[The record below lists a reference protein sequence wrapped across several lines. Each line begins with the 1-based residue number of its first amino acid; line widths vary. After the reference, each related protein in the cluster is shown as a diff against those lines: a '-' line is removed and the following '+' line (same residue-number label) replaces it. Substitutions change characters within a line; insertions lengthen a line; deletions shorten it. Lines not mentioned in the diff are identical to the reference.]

1 MVKAGITIM
10 KKNNFGY
17 YIKECFGGI
26 RSHGFM
32 SFASVCIIV
41 ACLIVMGS
49 FSLVAL
55 NINSMIASFEDE
67 NVVLAFIDEDYSES
81 QARGMQDDIEALEY
95 VERAEFI
102 SRDEAYDDFIQ
113 DYSDTSMFDDVDS
126 SILRDRFAVYITD
139 AQYTE
144 QVKTELEGLEGVA
157 NINANLGVAEGFVTA
172 RNIAS
177 AVSIV
182 LLVILLVISLFII
195 SNTIKLV
202 TFDRKE
208 EIAIMKMVGAT
219 NSFIRWPFVLQ
230 GFVTGIFASG
240 LAYLAQWGIY
250 KAVSEYIVSSYGES
264 FISLVPFATVAIPL
278 LIVFVGI
285 GFIVG
290 VLGSVIAIKNY
301 LKV

>member
-1 MVKAGITIM
+1 
-10 KKNNFGY
+10 
-17 YIKECFGGI
+17 
-26 RSHGFM
+26 
-32 SFASVCIIV
+32 
-41 ACLIVMGS
+41 
-49 FSLVAL
+49 
-55 NINSMIASFEDE
+55 
-67 NVVLAFIDEDYSES
+67 
-81 QARGMQDDIEALEY
+81 
-95 VERAEFI
+95 
-102 SRDEAYDDFIQ
+102 
-113 DYSDTSMFDDVDS
+113 MFDDVDS